1 MLSPFL
7 RPVLPLTTF
16 PPTTLSLLR
25 SSTTIGHVIDLA
37 VSEMATIKEP
47 DLEWYRSQGS
57 SCSDSNID
65 SSAPHGLYAVY
76 SAGNIDG
83 WVGREGPLIR
93 ECLGGEPGGRVEMLE
108 GVPHAFCLSESLGT
122 IGSVSKLIRM
132 IIAAQANSEV
142 VAKTVASWFVGNVR
156 TLEETGQSIP
166 GGSVLP
172 M

>member
-47 DLEWYRSQGS
+47 DLEWYRSQAS
-57 SCSDSNID
+57 SRCDSDSY
-65 SSAPHGLYAVY
+65 APHGLYAVY
-76 SAGNIDG
+76 AAGNIDG

-93 ECLGGEPGGRVEMLE
+93 ECLGGEQGGRVEMLE
-108 GVPHAFCLSESLGT
+108 GVPHAFCLSESWAV
-122 IGSVSKLIRM
+122 GSVPKLIRM
-132 IIAAQANSEV
+132 IIAAQANSEA
-142 VAKTVASWFVGNVR
+142 VAKTVASWFGGTVQ
-156 TLEETGQSIP
+156 TPKETGQSIP
-166 GGSVLP
+166 GESVLP